1 MFDRVDDLLRRQTNV
16 HRLQDGAHH
25 RDGEECFQKP
35 VGVPVHHA
43 DGVAGAHA
51 QFLEPARQTTDAVA
65 QHAIGE
71 ALLIAV
77 DDFLISRMQHGR
89 VKKVFDQ
96 EGILICGGGHID
108 EFARHG
114 FIPLYSLFGHIGGE

>member
-1 MFDRVDDLLRRQTNV
+1 MICSGDRRTFTVCKIAPIIGTAKNASRNRWVSQSITPTVSPGRTPNSLSPLAKRPMRS
-16 HRLQDGAHH
+16 
-25 RDGEECFQKP
+25 
-35 VGVPVHHA
+35 
-43 DGVAGAHA
+43 
-51 QFLEPARQTTDAVA
+51 

-96 EGILICGGGHID
+96 EGILICGGGHVD
-108 EFARHG
+108 ESARHG
-114 FIPLYSLFGHIGGE
+114 FIPLYSSFGHIGGE